1 MIIGV
6 DVQRT
11 LGSFHL
17 NVAFSAPAG
26 ITALFGPSGSGKTL
40 TLRCV
45 AGLLRPARGR
55 VVLGERVLFDG
66 DANIDVATRERRIG
80 YVFQQYA
87 LFPHLNAAANIGY
100 GLHEAPPAD
109 RSARVQELLEMVG
122 LSPFAERHPHELS
135 GGQQQRVALARAL
148 APRPDL
154 ILLDEPFAAIDSF
167 VRDRLREQLRAIH
180 ARTRVP
186 MILVTHDVADVRRLA
201 DTVVLYGHGS
211 VIQIGDTSDV
221 LARRDLLG
229 SWSED
234 AAGVR

>member
-1 MIIGV
+1 VIIGV
-6 DVQRT
+6 DIQRT
-11 LGSFHL
+11 LGSFQL

-26 ITALFGPSGSGKTL
+26 ITALFGPSGAGKTL
-40 TLRCV
+40 TLRSV
-45 AGLLRPARGR
+45 AGLLRPDRGS
-55 VVLGERVLFDG
+55 VVLGERVLFDSA
-66 DANIDVATRERRIG
+66 ANVDVATRARRIG

-87 LFPHLNAAANIGY
+87 LFPHLSAAANIGY
-100 GLHEAPPAD
+100 GLHEASPAD
-109 RSARVQELLEMVG
+109 RSARVKELLEMVG
-122 LSPFAERHPHELS
+122 LSSFAERHPHELS

-186 MILVTHDVADVRRLA
+186 MILVTHDIADVRRLA
-201 DTVVLYGHGS
+201 DTVVLYGHGT
-211 VIQIGDTSDV
+211 VLEVGDTSDV
-221 LARRDLLG
+221 LARHKVDR

-234 AAGVR
+234 VSGVQ